1 MKRVLLV
8 LAVLF
13 AFISNAQIITSPD
26 TAVCGS
32 YVDTL
37 QALSAT
43 QSSMFSDDQH
53 DVLLDIGFTFN
64 FYGLPYT
71 QLVVS
76 GNGYVTFDASQASS
90 YSPWAINA
98 AIPNPG
104 NLPENAIMAPWQD
117 INTGIGGSVYYGTSG
132 IAPNRMFIVTW
143 CAVPMFSCTSDLH
156 TSQLILYE
164 GSNKIEMYIQDKPLC
179 LGWNGGA
186 AIQGL
191 VDATSTNFDI
201 VNDPVLLLPRNWP

>member
-8 LAVLF
+8 LLVLF
-13 AFISNAQIITSPD
+13 AFNSNAQIITSPD

-37 QALSAT
+37 QALSAV

-98 AIPNPG
+98 AIPNK
-104 NLPENAIMAPWQD
+104 LAEDPE
-117 INTGIGGSVYYGTSG
+117 
-132 IAPNRMFIVTW
+132 
-143 CAVPMFSCTSDLH
+143 
-156 TSQLILYE
+156 
-164 GSNKIEMYIQDKPLC
+164 
-179 LGWNGGA
+179 
-186 AIQGL
+186 
-191 VDATSTNFDI
+191 FDI
-201 VNDPVLLLPRNWP
+201 TQYCEPINFANSFSKISTSLPIV